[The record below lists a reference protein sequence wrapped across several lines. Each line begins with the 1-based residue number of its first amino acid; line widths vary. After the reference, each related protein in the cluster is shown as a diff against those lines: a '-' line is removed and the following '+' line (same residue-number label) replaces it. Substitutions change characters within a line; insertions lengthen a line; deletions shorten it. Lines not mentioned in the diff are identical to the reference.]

1 MLFDIKVYRTADCI
15 IIVSIYQHLR
25 LDLKEQPNM
34 TPASFRQYGIKG
46 AVIVIA
52 GFIWFLLLGYRDLIE
67 PDEGRYAEIARE
79 MLSSGDWVTPRLN
92 GFKYFEKP
100 PLQYWGSAISMA
112 ILGETNAAARVWCS
126 GLGFVAALWAGFVGK
141 RLYGGSA
148 GYFAFL
154 FSISTVLYA
163 GMGHANSLDMGV
175 SALLFIAMG
184 ALVLAQTERHRP
196 NQERNWM
203 LLAWVALAGATLSK
217 GLIGLV
223 LPGGTLVLYTLW
235 QRDWALWRHLHLGKG
250 LLVYLLVAAPWF
262 VAVSYANPEFPHFFF
277 IHEHFERFTSDVHG
291 RTKSNWYFF
300 AVFAI
305 GAMPWLFSAINGVI
319 KPPFSWRA
327 EPGKFEASRLLW
339 VYAIFVFFFFSISHS
354 KLPGYILP
362 MFPAL
367 ALLVGENMAKRKHFI
382 ADGIVAI
389 VLASIIFIFF
399 IWQADDT
406 AKIGRLAAHLPLF
419 RPWII
424 ATAVLAALAGT
435 STLLFKHKKNLA
447 ASVFALC
454 ALLGI
459 QMLSWGYQSISELRS
474 SRAMA
479 EAIQSYIAQSG
490 KNNVEIYDIA
500 RYDQSLPYYLGR
512 TITLVNF
519 TGELEFGIKQ
529 EPQKWLS
536 EADFL
541 PLWLN
546 SDQAIGILNQKT
558 YNELNLV
565 NFPWNQPNF
574 PMRIIY
580 QNSRYIAVARR

>member
-1 MLFDIKVYRTADCI
+1 
-15 IIVSIYQHLR
+15 
-25 LDLKEQPNM
+25 M
-34 TPASFRQYGIKG
+34 TPVSLRQCRINGI
-46 AVIVIA
+46 VIVVA
-52 GFIWFLLLGYRDLIE
+52 GFIWFLLLGYRDLID

-79 MLSSGDWVTPRLN
+79 MLNSGNWITPRLN

-112 ILGETNAAARVWCS
+112 LLGETNAAARVWCS
-126 GLGFVAALWAGFVGK
+126 GLGFIGALWVGFVGR

-154 FSISTVLYA
+154 FLISTVLYV
-163 GMGHANSLDMGV
+163 GLGHANSLDMGV
-175 SALLFIAMG
+175 SALLIIAVG
-184 ALVLAQTERHRP
+184 ALALAQSVRHLP
-196 NQERNWM
+196 VQERNWM
-203 LLAWVALAGATLSK
+203 LLAWAALAGATLSK

-223 LPGGTLVLYTLW
+223 LPGGALILYSLW
-235 QRDWALWRHLHLGKG
+235 QRDWALWRHLHMGKG
-250 LLVYLLVAAPWF
+250 LLLYLLIAAPWF
-262 VAVSYANPEFPHFFF
+262 VAVSQANPEFPHFFF

-305 GAMPWLFSAINGVI
+305 GAMPWLFSSLNGLV

-327 EPGKFEASRLLW
+327 EAGKFEASRLLW

-389 VLASIIFIFF
+389 VLAAIIFIFF
-399 IWQADDT
+399 IWKVDSI
-406 AKIGRLAAHLPLF
+406 AKPDKLATLVLF
-419 RPWII
+419 RPWIM
-424 ATAVLAALAGT
+424 AAVALIGAAGV
-435 STLLFKHKKNLA
+435 SMLLLRRQKNLA
-447 ASVFALC
+447 ISIFALC

-459 QMLSWGYQSISELRS
+459 QMVSWGYQSISELRS
-474 SRAMA
+474 SRTMA
-479 EAIQSYIAQSG
+479 AAIQSYLDKSG
-490 KNNVEIYDIA
+490 KDIVEIYDVH

-512 TITLVNF
+512 TVNLVGF
-519 TGELEFGIKQ
+519 TGELEFGINQ
-529 EPQKWLS
+529 EPQKWLN

-546 SDQAIGILNQKT
+546 SDQAISVLTQTTYAQWQQQKI
-558 YNELNLV
+558 
-565 NFPWNQPNF
+565 
-574 PMRIIY
+574 PMQLIY
-580 QNSRYIAVARR
+580 ENSRSIAVARR

>member
-1 MLFDIKVYRTADCI
+1 
-15 IIVSIYQHLR
+15 
-25 LDLKEQPNM
+25 M
-34 TPASFRQYGIKG
+34 TPATFRQYGING
-46 AVIVIA
+46 AILVAA
-52 GFIWFLLLGYRDLIE
+52 GFIWFLFLGYRDLIE

-79 MLSSGDWVTPRLN
+79 MLNSGNWITPRLN
-92 GFKYFEKP
+92 GIKYFEKP

-112 ILGETNAAARVWCS
+112 LLGETNAAARVWCS
-126 GLGFVAALWAGFVGK
+126 GLGFIGALWVGFVGN
-141 RLYGGSA
+141 RLYGRSA

-154 FSISTVLYA
+154 FLISTVLYV

-175 SALLFIAMG
+175 SALLIIAVG
-184 ALVLAQTERHRP
+184 ALTLAQSERHLP
-196 NQERNWM
+196 KQERNWM
-203 LLAWVALAGATLSK
+203 LLAWAALAGATLSK

-223 LPGGTLVLYTLW
+223 LPGGALVLYTLW

-250 LLVYLLVAAPWF
+250 LLLYLLIAAPWF

-305 GAMPWLFSAINGVI
+305 GAIPWLFSSLNGLI

-327 EPGKFEASRLLW
+327 EAGKFEASRLLW

-367 ALLVGENMAKRKHFI
+367 AVLVGENMSKRKHFI

-389 VLASIIFIFF
+389 VLAAAILIFL
-399 IWQADDT
+399 IWKTGGIAQPD
-406 AKIGRLAAHLPLF
+406 KLATPLVLF

-424 ATAVLAALAGT
+424 ATAVLIGAAGISA
-435 STLLFKHKKNLA
+435 LLLKHQKNLA
-447 ASVFALC
+447 ISIFALC
-454 ALLGI
+454 ALLGL
-459 QMLSWGYQSISELRS
+459 QMVSWGYQSISELRS
-474 SRAMA
+474 SRVMA
-479 EAIQSYIAQSG
+479 EAIQSYINQSG
-490 KNNVEIYDIA
+490 KNNVEIYDVN

-512 TITLVNF
+512 TINLVGF
-519 TGELEFGIKQ
+519 RGELDFGINQ
-529 EPQKWLS
+529 EPKKWLN

-541 PLWLN
+541 PVWLN
-546 SDQAIGILNQKT
+546 SEQAISVLTQET
-558 YNELNLV
+558 YNQ
-565 NFPWNQPNF
+565 WQQQQI
-574 PMRIIY
+574 PMHTIY
-580 QNSRYIAVARR
+580 EHSRYIAVARR

>member
-1 MLFDIKVYRTADCI
+1 
-15 IIVSIYQHLR
+15 
-25 LDLKEQPNM
+25 M
-34 TPASFRQYGIKG
+34 TPASFRQYGING
-46 AVIVIA
+46 AIIVAA

-79 MLSSGDWVTPRLN
+79 MLNSGDWITPRLN

-112 ILGETNAAARVWCS
+112 LLGETNAAARVWCS
-126 GLGFVAALWAGFVGK
+126 GLGFIGALWVGFVGS
-141 RLYGGSA
+141 RLYGRSA

-175 SALLFIAMG
+175 SSLLIIAVG
-184 ALVLAQTERHRP
+184 ALALAQSERHLPR
-196 NQERNWM
+196 QGQNWM
-203 LLAWVALAGATLSK
+203 LLAWAALAGATLSK

-223 LPGGTLVLYTLW
+223 LPGAAVVLYSFW

-250 LLVYLLVAAPWF
+250 LLLYFLLAAPWF
-262 VAVSYANPEFPHFFF
+262 IAVSAANPEFPHFFF

-305 GAMPWLFSAINGVI
+305 GAIPWLFSSLNGLI

-327 EPGKFEASRLLW
+327 EAGKFEASRLFW

-354 KLPGYILP
+354 KLPAYILP

-367 ALLVGENMAKRKHFI
+367 ALLVGENMSKRKHII
-382 ADGIVAI
+382 ADGIVALTI
-389 VLASIIFIFF
+389 TAIILVVF
-399 IWQADDT
+399 IWKADDT
-406 AKIGRLAAHLPLF
+406 AKIGRLASHLPLF

-424 ATAVLAALAGT
+424 TTAVLTGIAGT
-435 STLLFKHKKNLA
+435 STILLRHKKDA
-447 ASVFALC
+447 AIAVYSLC
-454 ALLGI
+454 ALLGV

-474 SRAMA
+474 SRVMA
-479 EAIQSYIAQSG
+479 ETIQSYIAKSG
-490 KNNVEIYDIA
+490 KSDVAIYDVN
-500 RYDQSLPYYLGR
+500 RYDQSLPYYLGH
-512 TITLVNF
+512 TINLVGF
-519 TGELEFGIKQ
+519 TGELEFGINQ

-541 PLWLN
+541 PIWLN
-546 SDQAIGILNQKT
+546 SEQAISVLTQATYDQWQQQK
-558 YNELNLV
+558 V
-565 NFPWNQPNF
+565 
-574 PMRIIY
+574 PMLTIY
-580 QNSRYIAVARR
+580 ENSRYIAVARR

>member
-1 MLFDIKVYRTADCI
+1 MTATSLRQCRI
-15 IIVSIYQHLR
+15 NGIVIIV
-25 LDLKEQPNM
+25 
-34 TPASFRQYGIKG
+34 
-46 AVIVIA
+46 A

-79 MLSSGDWVTPRLN
+79 MLHSGNWITPRLN

-112 ILGETNAAARVWCS
+112 LLGETNAAARVWCS
-126 GLGFVAALWAGFVGK
+126 GLGFIGALWVGFVGN
-141 RLYGGSA
+141 RLYGRSA

-154 FSISTVLYA
+154 FLISTVLYA

-175 SALLFIAMG
+175 SALLFIAVG
-184 ALVLAQTERHRP
+184 ALALAQSERHSP
-196 NQERNWM
+196 KQERNWM
-203 LLAWVALAGATLSK
+203 LLAWAALAGATLSK
-217 GLIGLV
+217 GLIGLA
-223 LPGGTLVLYTLW
+223 LPGGAVVLYSLW

-250 LLVYLLVAAPWF
+250 LLVYLLIAAPWF
-262 VAVSYANPEFPHFFF
+262 VAVSWANPEFPHFFF

-305 GAMPWLFSAINGVI
+305 GAMPWLFSALNGLI

-327 EPGKFEASRLLW
+327 EAGKFEASRLFW
-339 VYAIFVFFFFSISHS
+339 IYAIFVFFFFSISHS

-367 ALLVGENMAKRKHFI
+367 ALLVGENMSKRKHVI

-389 VLASIIFIFF
+389 VIAVTTFIFF
-399 IWQADDT
+399 IWKADDT
-406 AKIGRLAAHLPLF
+406 AKIGRLASHLMLF

-424 ATAVLAALAGT
+424 TTAVLAGTAGI
-435 STLLFKHKKNLA
+435 STLLLRRNKNLA
-447 ASVFALC
+447 ISAYALC
-454 ALLGI
+454 TLLGI
-459 QMLSWGYQSISELRS
+459 QMLSWGYQSISESRS

-479 EAIQSYIAQSG
+479 EAIQSYIDLSG
-490 KNNVEIYDIA
+490 KDFVEIYNVD
-500 RYDQSLPYYLGR
+500 RYDQSLPYYLDR
-512 TITLVNF
+512 TIKLVEF
-519 TGELEFGIKQ
+519 TDELKFGIDQ

-536 EADFL
+536 YTDFL

-546 SDQAIGILNQKT
+546 SEQAISAISRPLYEQWQQQKI
-558 YNELNLV
+558 
-565 NFPWNQPNF
+565 
-574 PMRIIY
+574 PMRTIY
-580 QNSRYIAVARR
+580 ENSRYIAVARR

>member
-1 MLFDIKVYRTADCI
+1 
-15 IIVSIYQHLR
+15 
-25 LDLKEQPNM
+25 M
-34 TPASFRQYGIKG
+34 TPVSLRQCRINGI
-46 AVIVIA
+46 VIVVA

-79 MLSSGDWVTPRLN
+79 MLNSGNWITPRLN

-100 PLQYWGSAISMA
+100 PLQYWGTAISMA
-112 ILGETNAAARVWCS
+112 IFGESNAAARIWCS
-126 GLGFVAALWAGFVGK
+126 GLGFIGALWAGYVGS
-141 RLYGGSA
+141 RLYSRSA

-154 FSISTVLYA
+154 FLISTVLYA

-175 SALLFIAMG
+175 SSLLFIAVG
-184 ALVLAQTERHRP
+184 ALALAQSERHLP
-196 NQERNWM
+196 KQERNWM
-203 LLAWVALAGATLSK
+203 LLAWAALAAATLSK

-223 LPGGTLVLYTLW
+223 LPGAAVVLYSIW

-262 VAVSYANPEFPHFFF
+262 VAVSYANPEFPRFFF

-305 GAMPWLFSAINGVI
+305 GSIPWLFSALNGII
-319 KPPFSWRA
+319 KPPFSWKA
-327 EPGKFEASRLLW
+327 EAGKFEPSRFFW

-367 ALLVGENMAKRKHFI
+367 ALLVGENMSKRKHVI
-382 ADGIVAI
+382 ADGIAAI
-389 VLASIIFIFF
+389 AVSAIIFIFF
-399 IWQADDT
+399 VWKAEET
-406 AKIGRLAAHLPLF
+406 AKIGKLASHLTLF
-419 RPWII
+419 QPWII
-424 ATAVLAALAGT
+424 ATASLMGAAGISA
-435 STLLFKHKKNLA
+435 LLLKDKKNLA
-447 ASVFALC
+447 VSVYSLC
-454 ALLGI
+454 ALLGV

-474 SRAMA
+474 SRVMA
-479 EAIQSYIAQSG
+479 EAIQSYIG
-490 KNNVEIYDIA
+490 NNAVEVYDVN

-512 TITLVNF
+512 TIKLVGY
-519 TGELEFGIKQ
+519 TGELEFGINQ
-529 EPQKWLS
+529 EPEKWLN

-546 SDQAIGILNQKT
+546 SAQAVSILNQTT
-558 YNELNLV
+558 YDQ
-565 NFPWNQPNF
+565 WSQQKI
-574 PMRIIY
+574 PMQVIY
-580 QNSRYIAVARR
+580 ENSRYIAVGRR

>member
-1 MLFDIKVYRTADCI
+1 
-15 IIVSIYQHLR
+15 
-25 LDLKEQPNM
+25 M
-34 TPASFRQYGIKG
+34 TPASFRQYGING
-46 AVIVIA
+46 AIIVAA

-79 MLSSGDWVTPRLN
+79 MLNSGDWVTPRLN

-112 ILGETNAAARVWCS
+112 LLGETNAAARVWCS
-126 GLGFVAALWAGFVGK
+126 GLGFIGALWVGFVGS
-141 RLYGGSA
+141 RLYGRSA

-175 SALLFIAMG
+175 SSLLIIAVG
-184 ALVLAQTERHRP
+184 ALALAQSERHLP
-196 NQERNWM
+196 QQGRNWM
-203 LLAWVALAGATLSK
+203 LLAWAALAGATLSK

-223 LPGGTLVLYTLW
+223 LPGAAVVLYSFW

-250 LLVYLLVAAPWF
+250 LLLYLLIAAPWF
-262 VAVSYANPEFPHFFF
+262 IAVSLANPEFPHFFF

-305 GAMPWLFSAINGVI
+305 GAIPWLFSSLNGLFR
-319 KPPFSWRA
+319 PPFSWRA
-327 EPGKFEASRLLW
+327 EAGKFEASRLFW

-354 KLPGYILP
+354 KLPAYILP

-367 ALLVGENMAKRKHFI
+367 ALLVGENMSKRKHII
-382 ADGIVAI
+382 ADGIVALVI
-389 VLASIIFIFF
+389 TAIIFVVF
-399 IWQADDT
+399 IWKADDT
-406 AKIGRLAAHLPLF
+406 AKIGRLASHLTLF

-424 ATAVLAALAGT
+424 ATAVLTGIAGI
-435 STLLFKHKKNLA
+435 STILLRHKKELA
-447 ASVFALC
+447 VSIYALC

-459 QMLSWGYQSISELRS
+459 QMLSWGYQAISELRT
-474 SRAMA
+474 SRYMA
-479 EAIQSYIAQSG
+479 EAIQSYIDKNG
-490 KNNVEIYDIA
+490 KNNNVAIYDVG

-512 TITLVNF
+512 TINLVSF
-519 TGELEFGIKQ
+519 RGELEFGINQ
-529 EPQKWLS
+529 EPQKWLN

-541 PLWLN
+541 PIWLN
-546 SDQAIGILNQKT
+546 SDQAISVLNQTT
-558 YNELNLV
+558 YDQWL
-565 NFPWNQPNF
+565 QQQI
-574 PMRIIY
+574 PMQLIY
-580 QNSRYIAVARR
+580 QNSRYTAVARR

>member
-1 MLFDIKVYRTADCI
+1 MTSAPLRQGRINGI
-15 IIVSIYQHLR
+15 II
-25 LDLKEQPNM
+25 
-34 TPASFRQYGIKG
+34 A
-46 AVIVIA
+46 IA
-52 GFIWFLLLGYRDLIE
+52 GFIWFLLLGYRDLLE

-79 MLSSGDWVTPRLN
+79 MLSSGDWITPRLN

-112 ILGETNAAARVWCS
+112 LLGETNAAARVWCS
-126 GLGFVAALWAGFVGK
+126 GLGFIGALWVGFVGN
-141 RLYGGSA
+141 RLYGRSA
-148 GYFAFL
+148 GFFAFL
-154 FSISTVLYA
+154 FLISTVLYV

-175 SALLFIAMG
+175 SALLIIAVG
-184 ALVLAQTERHRP
+184 ALALAQSERHLP
-196 NQERNWM
+196 KQERNWM
-203 LLAWVALAGATLSK
+203 LLAWAALAGATLSK

-223 LPGGTLVLYTLW
+223 LPGGAVVLYSLW
-235 QRDWALWRHLHLGKG
+235 QRDWTLWRHLHLGKG
-250 LLVYLLVAAPWF
+250 LLVYLLIAAPWF
-262 VAVSYANPEFPHFFF
+262 VAVSWANPEFPHFFF

-305 GAMPWLFSAINGVI
+305 GAMPWLFSAINGLI

-327 EPGKFEASRLLW
+327 EAGKFEASRLFW

-354 KLPGYILP
+354 KLQGYILP

-367 ALLVGENMAKRKHFI
+367 ALLVGENMSKRKHLI

-389 VLASIIFIFF
+389 AIAVIGFIFI
-399 IWQADDT
+399 IWKTGST
-406 AKIGRLAAHLPLF
+406 ANPDKLAQLMLL

-424 ATAVLAALAGT
+424 ATAFLLGAAGISA
-435 STLLFKHKKNLA
+435 LLLRNKKNLTI
-447 ASVFALC
+447 SIFALC

-459 QMLSWGYQSISELRS
+459 QMFSWGYQSISELRS

-479 EAIQSYIAQSG
+479 EAIQSYLKKSG
-490 KNNVEIYDIA
+490 KDNVAIYDVC

-512 TITLVNF
+512 TINIVNF
-519 TGELEFGIKQ
+519 RDELEFGINQ
-529 EPQKWLS
+529 EPQKWLND
-536 EADFL
+536 ADFL
-541 PLWLN
+541 PIWLN
-546 SDQAIGILNQKT
+546 ADQAIGILNQKT
-558 YNELNLV
+558 YNELNQV

-580 QNSRYIAVARR
+580 ENSRYVAVARR

>member
-1 MLFDIKVYRTADCI
+1 
-15 IIVSIYQHLR
+15 
-25 LDLKEQPNM
+25 M
-34 TPASFRQYGIKG
+34 TSASFRQCGING
-46 AVIVIA
+46 VIVVVA
-52 GFIWFLLLGYRDLIE
+52 GFIWFLLLGYRDLVE

-79 MLSSGDWVTPRLN
+79 MLASGNWITPRLN

-112 ILGETNAAARVWCS
+112 LLGETNAAARVWCS
-126 GLGFVAALWAGFVGK
+126 GLGFIGALWVGFVGS
-141 RLYGGSA
+141 RIYGRSA

-175 SALLFIAMG
+175 SALLIIAMG
-184 ALVLAQTERHRP
+184 ALVLAQTERHQP

-203 LLAWVALAGATLSK
+203 LLAWAALAGATLSK

-223 LPGGTLVLYTLW
+223 LPGGALILYTIW

-250 LLVYLLVAAPWF
+250 LLVYLLIAAPWF
-262 VAVSYANPEFPHFFF
+262 VAVSQANPEFPHFFF

-305 GAMPWLFSAINGVI
+305 GAMPWLFSALNGLI

-327 EPGKFEASRLLW
+327 EAGKFEASRLLW

-367 ALLVGENMAKRKHFI
+367 ALLVGENMVKRKHFI

-389 VLASIIFIFF
+389 IIAIVAFIFF
-399 IWQADDT
+399 IWKADDT
-406 AKIGRLAAHLPLF
+406 AKIGRLASHLILF
-419 RPWII
+419 RPWIL
-424 ATAVLAALAGT
+424 ATAALTGVAGI
-435 STLLFKHKKNLA
+435 STLLLRQHKNLVI
-447 ASVFALC
+447 SIFALC

-474 SRAMA
+474 SRAIA
-479 EAIQSYIAQSG
+479 TAIQSYIGKSG
-490 KNNVEIYDIA
+490 KDIVAIYDIH

-512 TITLVNF
+512 TINLVGY
-519 TGELEFGIKQ
+519 TGELEFGINQ
-529 EPQKWLS
+529 EPQKWINNP
-536 EADFL
+536 DFL
-541 PLWLN
+541 PLWFN
-546 SDQAIGILNQKT
+546 SKQAISILSQEDYDLWRQLKI
-558 YNELNLV
+558 
-565 NFPWNQPNF
+565 
-574 PMRIIY
+574 PMHIIY
-580 QNSRYIAVARR
+580 ENSRYIAVARR